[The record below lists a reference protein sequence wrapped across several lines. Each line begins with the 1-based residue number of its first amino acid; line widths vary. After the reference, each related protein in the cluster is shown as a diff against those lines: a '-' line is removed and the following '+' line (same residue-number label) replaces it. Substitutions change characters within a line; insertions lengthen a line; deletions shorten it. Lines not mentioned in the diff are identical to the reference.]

1 MSAHWDAFR
10 FSEKKTHIGVHIFR
24 MYVLVRFQWNFK
36 FLIFAIRCWDVES
49 WIIEALH
56 MHNAVSVLLGASSEA
71 PLSFFF
77 PFCSAQ
83 GFGGGCSWCVALV
96 VLVQLF
102 TAEITLIVDTAA
114 RRSSY
119 AVHVLIKK
127 PRRHVVLVF
136 PPPPLVCTWSGYNPA
151 NQCNWPSNFFTEK

>member
-10 FSEKKTHIGVHIFR
+10 FSEKKTHTLEYIYFECTYWYGF
-24 MYVLVRFQWNFK
+24 NETSS
-36 FLIFAIRCWDVES
+36 FLFLPLDVEMLNLES
-49 WIIEALH
+49 LKRCTCTT
-56 MHNAVSVLLGASSEA
+56 L
-71 PLSFFF
+71 F
-77 PFCSAQ
+77 PFCSAPLRRHLFHFFSVLL
-83 GFGGGCSWCVALV
+83 GTGVWWNRGGCRWCVALV

-136 PPPPLVCTWSGYNPA
+136 PPPSLVCTWSGYN
-151 NQCNWPSNFFTEK
+151 QG